1 MASFLKEEELK
12 EETKEEKETK
22 KEEEKE
28 TKKEEKETKETKE
41 ATKEIKK
48 EEESKLP
55 TITIA
60 IVSHGMDLIKEK
72 LPIDSNVRIYSR
84 AGQTLCFGVINSNPM
99 NFVEELYYTNERM
112 YDEDKRTSYEM
123 LQAVAEHYK
132 MPEHD
137 KEFVNIV
144 IKEVEKNPKST
155 KHTLKTIAKKK
166 HSQIYAPFY
175 DHLYIFTDNS
185 GAFKNNNQI
194 TVLETKNHTSRSNI
208 DYRDIINLAK
218 KRYAIQTPNIW
229 VRVDI
234 EERRF
239 INFLKKFHTTALL
252 PESELNILEK
262 IELQDLRIKYANNPS
277 ELERNIND
285 YLKRA
290 KLKRYSRNIYENRHQ
305 IFEDGFV
312 SENKLL
318 REFENPDSKLYE
330 YIKYEDDKQIIRE
343 TMDEIK
349 RLESDKSLSYAK
361 QREKRRE
368 FYNEH
373 DDIIPGIKLSTI
385 IDFLKSEGFVI
396 INIIDFSCRTV
407 NEEVS
412 KDRITILNEQQQMIA
427 DEIDPT
433 RGGTRKKRIRRK
445 RKTRRRA

>member
-1 MASFLKEEELK
+1 MASFLKEEGLKEIKEEETK
-12 EETKEEKETK
+12 EETKEEIKEET
-22 KEEEKE
+22 KEEE
-28 TKKEEKETKETKE
+28 KE

-72 LPIDSNVRIYSR
+72 LSIDSNVRIYSR

-137 KEFVNIV
+137 KEFVNI
-144 IKEVEKNPKST
+144 IMKEVEKNPKPT

-166 HSQIYAPFY
+166 HSQIYTPFY

-185 GAFKNNNQI
+185 GPFNNNNQI

-218 KRYAIQTPNIW
+218 KRYAIQAPLYW
-229 VRVDI
+229 MRVDI
-234 EERRF
+234 EEKRF
-239 INFLKKFHTTALL
+239 INFFKKFHMTALL
-252 PESELNILEK
+252 PESELNFLEK
-262 IELQDLRIKYANNPS
+262 IDLEDLRKKYANNPS
-277 ELERNIND
+277 ELERNVND

-290 KLKRYSRNIYENRHQ
+290 KLKRYSRKIYENRYL

-312 SENKLL
+312 SEIKLL

-330 YIKYEDDKQIIRE
+330 YIQYEDDKQIIRE

-349 RLESDKSLSYAK
+349 RLESDKSLSFSK
-361 QREKRRE
+361 RKEKRRE

-373 DDIIPGIKLSTI
+373 DDIIPGVKLSTI

-407 NEEVS
+407 SEEVS

-433 RGGTRKKRIRRK
+433 RGGTTRKRIRRK
-445 RKTRRRA
+445 RKRKTRRRL